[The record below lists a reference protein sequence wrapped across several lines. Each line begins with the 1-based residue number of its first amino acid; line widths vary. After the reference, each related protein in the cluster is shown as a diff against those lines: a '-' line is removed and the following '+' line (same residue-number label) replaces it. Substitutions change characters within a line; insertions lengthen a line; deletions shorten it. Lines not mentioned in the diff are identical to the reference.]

1 MKYTVVPAFFF
12 RKESTYEILSEAV
25 QLSETD
31 KVEYKELPQYK
42 AVLVYAYTDGEEAS
56 VPVIA
61 KLLESTQRIRE
72 HNKLAV
78 YYGEGYVNIAIA
90 TGDKLFLANSY
101 PAEDPV
107 TAEYFVFAS
116 LKQFQINPQVTTI
129 YIRKPVVGEMTDDLV
144 KYFKGVETI

>member
-12 RKESTYEILSEAV
+12 RKESAYEILSEAV
-25 QLSETD
+25 QLSGTD

-42 AVLVYAYTDGEEAS
+42 AVLVYAYGEDEDAS
-56 VPVIA
+56 VPVVA
-61 KLLESTQRIRE
+61 RLVESSKRIRE

-78 YYGEGYVNIAIA
+78 YYGESYVSIVIA
-90 TGDKLFLANSY
+90 TGDKLLLANSY
-101 PAEDPV
+101 PADDPV

-129 YIRKPVVGEMTDDLV
+129 YILKPVVGEMTDDLV